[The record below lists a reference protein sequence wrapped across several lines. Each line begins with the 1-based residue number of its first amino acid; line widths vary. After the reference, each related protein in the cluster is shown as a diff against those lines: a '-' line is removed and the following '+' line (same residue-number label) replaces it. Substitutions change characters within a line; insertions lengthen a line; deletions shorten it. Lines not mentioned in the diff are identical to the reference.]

1 MKKINVKLLFTALL
15 STAFSLTAGA
25 QDFEGEAVVT
35 KETDWGFGN
44 FERTGNLTNW
54 NSLYV
59 RGSAPRKQNTTS
71 RIYFPDG
78 TEINA
83 SGTQTQSLYL
93 EEDMTGEENITSTT
107 TAASSANI
115 SNCIA
120 LNVDVPGTLYIY
132 ARVPS
137 TNDEAEKVSFELSLY
152 FNGEKVFSQEGKR
165 SASNQYFQIS
175 QFQTNKGT
183 YFFGG
188 NVVFNVM
195 GVRFVPERFVSATSL
210 WKFNQFDATTIIS
223 GDVDK
228 SSTGSVIDFDGLYIH
243 NRDDKDLVI
252 ASQSSTYTFN
262 DTEIA
267 LPKPMKRMAI
277 QSIGTVGSDKAA
289 FKKALGAL
297 ALQTTVPGKL
307 YFATQHINSVT
318 QENPRYFE
326 LYKDGTKVVNQSY
339 TPGKNNHTTVSYTTD
354 EGGTFYLKASTGT
367 LYVVGVLFVPTT
379 AIPMIREVTLSDT
392 GYATFSA
399 SQNYSL
405 PEGEGL
411 TAYVVSSFDK
421 VNNKITMVSTDV
433 IPACEGVVLKGTP
446 NTTYTL
452 TSTEEMGSVAKNL
465 LVANLAEWNLST
477 ISGDDTQFILV
488 KDGET
493 NNVLFGK
500 VNGTSKLAANR
511 AFLRIPTGDLPV
523 GARELS
529 ITFNDGETTGIVNA
543 NLNANL
549 NVNESYYN
557 LAGQRV
563 AQPTKGLYIVNGKKY
578 IVK

>member
-1 MKKINVKLLFTALL
+1 
-15 STAFSLTAGA
+15 
-25 QDFEGEAVVT
+25 
-35 KETDWGFGN
+35 
-44 FERTGNLTNW
+44 
-54 NSLYV
+54 
-59 RGSAPRKQNTTS
+59 
-71 RIYFPDG
+71 
-78 TEINA
+78 
-83 SGTQTQSLYL
+83 
-93 EEDMTGEENITSTT
+93 MTGKENITSTT

-120 LNVDVPGTLYIY
+120 LNVDGPGTLYIY

-137 TNDEAEKVSFELSLY
+137 TNVEDEKVSFELSLY
-152 FNGEKVFSQEGKR
+152 FNGEKVISQEGTR
-165 SASNQYFQIS
+165 STSNQYFQIS
-175 QFQTNKGT
+175 QFQMNKGT

-252 ASQSSTYTFN
+252 ASQSSTYTFD

-297 ALQTTVPGKL
+297 ALQTTVSGKL
-307 YFATQHINSVT
+307 YFATQHISSVT
-318 QENPRYFE
+318 IDKPRYFE
-326 LYKDGTKVVNQSY
+326 LYKDGTKVVDQSY
-339 TPGKNNHTTVSYTTD
+339 TPGDNNYTTVPYTTD
-354 EGGTFYLKASTGT
+354 GGGTFYLKASTGT
-367 LYVVGVLFVPTT
+367 LYVVGVLFVPTI
-379 AIPMIREVTLSDT
+379 AIPMTREVTLGDT

-399 SQNYSL
+399 SQNYTL
-405 PEGEGL
+405 PEGL

-452 TSTEEMGSVAKNL
+452 TSTEEMGSVAKNM

-477 ISGDDTQFILV
+477 TSGGNTNFILV
-488 KDGET
+488 PDGAGSVKFAKSSGNAE
-493 NNVLFGK
+493 K
-500 VNGTSKLAANR
+500 PLAANK
-511 AFLRIPTGDLPV
+511 AYLQVPTGDLS
-523 GARELS
+523 GHELTIS
-529 ITFNDGETTGIVNA
+529 FADSETTGIG
-543 NLNANL
+543 NLTPGLSQGEGVCFDLQGRKLSGKPTN
-549 NVNESYYN
+549 
-557 LAGQRV
+557 GQ
-563 AQPTKGLYIVNGKKY
+563 YIVNGKKV
-578 IVK
+578 IIK